1 MFFREENAMPTK
13 KKEVVESSVETVKKA
28 PAAKAKA
35 EKAETVKKTVKKA
48 VKKTAKAAEPQCKV
62 FVEFAGR
69 QVAAKEVL
77 DKAVE
82 AYRAAHE
89 GAEVST
95 VELYVKPEE
104 NAAYYVVNGEA
115 DPEFKVEL

>member
-1 MFFREENAMPTK
+1 MPTK
-13 KKEVVESSVETVKKA
+13 KKEVVEASVETVKKA

-35 EKAETVKKTVKKA
+35 EKAETEKKTVKKA